1 MGDVVQIGEAWRA
14 RRTGVVVDVRRIE
27 SGIVYFRDRA
37 TERSESASLE
47 AFVRLFELVEPR
59 PSEFVAPRPERAQ
72 GTPESAGPSGAP
84 LDGDSTRTGAPSPAE
99 GALAREINEALSF
112 MLEQG
117 FVETESEPD
126 GEIRIRLTE
135 AGMAY
140 YEERFVADA
149 RDRLR

>member
-1 MGDVVQIGEAWRA
+1 MGELLVGDVVQIGEVWRA
-14 RRTGVVVDVRRIE
+14 RQTGVLVDVRRIE
-27 SGIVYFRDRA
+27 SDIVYFRDRRSG
-37 TERSESASLE
+37 RSESASLE
-47 AFVRLFELVEPR
+47 AFIRLFELVE
-59 PSEFVAPRPERAQ
+59 APRPERAQ

-99 GALAREINEALSF
+99 DALAREINEALSA

-117 FVETESEPD
+117 LVETETQPGGD
-126 GEIRIRLTE
+126 VRIRLTE

-140 YEERFVADA
+140 YEERFGADA